1 MLTIGFI
8 LLVIAGIV
16 ALLGFGVI
24 NSPVIGPARV
34 AFYFLI
40 ILSLAIISYGMVQ
53 QEIHVDSSVS
63 TQEGN

>member
-24 NSPVIGPARV
+24 SSPVIGPARV
-34 AFYFLI
+34 AFYFLL

-53 QEIHVDSSVS
+53 QEIHVDSRVP
-63 TQEGN
+63 TQERN